1 MAKRNAPAPDAKWQ
15 ALLDIKLVPV
25 AARLPAAVPAER
37 RDVAAR
43 DALVR
48 RIHGEFEEM
57 PGLLLTVRQAAR
69 LFGLRPD
76 IVARI
81 LARLLDARVLCERRD
96 GQFSRQIEDV

>member
-1 MAKRNAPAPDAKWQ
+1 MAKRNAPDAKWQ

-48 RIHGEFEEM
+48 RIHSEFEEM
-57 PGLLLTVRQAAR
+57 PGLLLTARQAAR
-69 LFGLRPD
+69 FFGLRPD
-76 IVARI
+76 IVSRI
-81 LARLLDARVLCERRD
+81 LARLLDARVLCQKRD
-96 GQFSRQIEDV
+96 GQFARRIEDV